1 MSLLGNKLLI
11 IGGTG
16 FIGSY
21 LCEEGLKKGMH
32 VTSLSINSKGTNKN
46 INYINADITNS
57 LNLIDKLSK
66 LNFDYVINCGGYIK
80 HNPYFHGGN
89 LVIKEH
95 LIGLYNIIDSLDLSS
110 LKRFIQIGSSDEYG
124 LISAPQKEDDLC
136 FPTSSYS
143 YSKLSATNLLQS
155 LGKYENFKST
165 IVRIFLVYGPKQKEN
180 RLLPYII
187 KNFLNRKR
195 INLSPGKQIRD
206 FCFISDIVN
215 GIFKCIETNKD
226 IDGEVF
232 NLSSADPITV
242 KELVSKVAN
251 LTNTELP
258 KFGNLDY
265 KVNESMELWGS
276 NDKARKILNWTP
288 KVSIDEGLQK
298 TIDSYK

>member
-16 FIGSY
+16 FIGSH

-32 VTSLSINSKGTNKN
+32 VTSLSINSRGTNKG

-66 LNFDYVINCGGYIK
+66 LKFDYVINCGGYIN
-80 HNPYFHGGN
+80 HNLYFHGGN

-95 LIGLYNIIDSLDLSS
+95 LLGLYNIIDSLDLNS

-136 FPTSSYS
+136 FPTSPYS

-155 LGKYENFKST
+155 LGKYEDFRST
-165 IVRIFLVYGPKQKEN
+165 IVRIFLAYGPKQKEN

-187 KNFLNRKR
+187 KSFLNGDK

-215 GIFKCIETNKD
+215 GIFKCIETNRD

-232 NLSSADPITV
+232 NLSSAEPISI

-251 LTNTELP
+251 LTNSEIP

-265 KVNESMELWGS
+265 KANENMELWGS
-276 NDKARKILNWTP
+276 NDKARKILNWAP
-288 KVSIDEGLQK
+288 EVSIDEGLQK